1 MRMRSL
7 YIIYGF
13 NFLMLS
19 NIDHTR
25 GGINR
30 TYLRLKFK
38 GMQINQLLLLV
49 VVFVLSFEL
58 MLGSWLNGIEEFFL
72 QLCYSPLAVVFCFC
86 FCKLKNEVFV
96 CNKNSPN
103 TLPFFESY
111 LHWIIPCN
119 NNSNNHKRCGWKA
132 EKRQRD
138 LCSERER
145 EQEPK
150 REKNNSTSLQ

>member
-58 MLGSWLNGIEEFFL
+58 MLASWIYGIEEIFCRSAILLLLLVLLLFLFL
-72 QLCYSPLAVVFCFC
+72 QA
-86 FCKLKNEVFV
+86 
-96 CNKNSPN
+96 
-103 TLPFFESY
+103 
-111 LHWIIPCN
+111 
-119 NNSNNHKRCGWKA
+119 
-132 EKRQRD
+132 
-138 LCSERER
+138 
-145 EQEPK
+145 QE
-150 REKNNSTSLQ
+150 

>member
-58 MLGSWLNGIEEFFL
+58 MLGSWMNGIEEFFFAALLFSFGCCFLLLFL
-72 QLCYSPLAVVFCFC
+72 QA
-86 FCKLKNEVFV
+86 
-96 CNKNSPN
+96 
-103 TLPFFESY
+103 
-111 LHWIIPCN
+111 
-119 NNSNNHKRCGWKA
+119 
-132 EKRQRD
+132 
-138 LCSERER
+138 
-145 EQEPK
+145 
-150 REKNNSTSLQ
+150 